1 MTPDERSKANRW
13 FAIEGNNRA
22 WDLAAKVNRTPAED
36 SEMLLAA
43 YAAAYHWSKV
53 GTPLNHMRA
62 EMTLAHVHAQ
72 LRQCGESFRY
82 AQNVLDFCEAHPCE
96 DWDKAF
102 AHAEMALAAAHMND
116 HWLHSEQYA
125 LAEKLGHAIKDKDD
139 RDVFLAEFARIPAPT
154 K

>member
-1 MTPDERSKANRW
+1 MNTPDLPQAHRW
-13 FAIEGNNRA
+13 FAVECNNRA
-22 WDLAAKVNRTPAED
+22 WDLAAKVGRTPAED
-36 SEMLLAA
+36 HEMLLAA

-62 EMTLAHVHAQ
+62 EMTLAHAHAQ
-72 LRQCGESFRY
+72 LGQGGESFRY
-82 AQNVLDFCEAHPCE
+82 AQNVLDFCAENTCE

-116 HWLHSEQYA
+116 HVLHRQQYA

-139 RDVFLAEFARIPAPT
+139 HDVFLAEFARIPAP
-154 K
+154 KK